1 MRTASAEGNQTPVEG
16 VYHTVRDREER
27 DMSQVRTAVLMLRMT
42 SMRVI
47 AVVGGALMLGGA
59 AYWLNVI
66 S

>member
-1 MRTASAEGNQTPVEG
+1 
-16 VYHTVRDREER
+16 
-27 DMSQVRTAVLMLRMT
+27 MSQVRTAVLMLRMT